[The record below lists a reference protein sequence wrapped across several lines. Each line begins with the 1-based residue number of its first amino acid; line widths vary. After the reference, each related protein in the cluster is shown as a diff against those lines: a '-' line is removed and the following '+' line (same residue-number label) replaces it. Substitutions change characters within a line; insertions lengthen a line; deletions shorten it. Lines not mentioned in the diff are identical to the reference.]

1 MGILHETQN
10 SSLIILLTISNSAN
24 LFLTFYLYSL
34 NIYLKIQTSVVLKE
48 PWVMPVLVSE
58 TVASTARGLGSA
70 ISSVLSH
77 KTRNLISKGTM
88 LGGPEQSKVSVE

>member
-1 MGILHETQN
+1 
-10 SSLIILLTISNSAN
+10 
-24 LFLTFYLYSL
+24 
-34 NIYLKIQTSVVLKE
+34 
-48 PWVMPVLVSE
+48 MPVLVSE